1 MHRIDTEGSVS
12 GRFADGNPQTG
23 QASTIVDDE
32 WLNAVQ
38 EALIDPIL
46 FAGIALVKGDNTQL
60 RQAIIALAAGA
71 AGSGDG
77 AVPTTRLVSGG
88 GLVTGGGALAANLT
102 LSVAKATAAEVLA
115 GTRDDVAIT
124 PLAQATA
131 RPRSLTSNGYITLDG
146 GFMIQ
151 WLRASIGANQQV
163 ILTLPTSF
171 TTECYGAFV
180 NGGRST
186 TNAQENTFVSGDG
199 LSNISVY
206 NAQDVT
212 ISVNILAI
220 GK

>member
-1 MHRIDTEGSVS
+1 MHRIDTDGSVNALFS
-12 GRFADGNPQTG
+12 DGSPQTG
-23 QASTIVDDE
+23 QASTLVDAA

-38 EALIDPIL
+38 EALVDAIL
-46 FAGIALVKGDNTQL
+46 FAGIGLIKGDHTQL

-71 AGSGDG
+71 AGSGGG
-77 AVPTTRLVSGG
+77 AVPTLREVNGG
-88 GLVTGGGALAANLT
+88 GLVTGGGPLAANLT

-131 RPRSLTSNGYITLDG
+131 RPRSLTSSGYITLDG

-151 WLRASIGANQQV
+151 WLRATIGANQQV
-163 ILTLPTSF
+163 ILALPTSF

-186 TNAQENTFVSGDG
+186 TSAQDNTFVSGDG
-199 LSNISVY
+199 VSNISVY
-206 NAQDVT
+206 NAEDVA
-212 ISVNILAI
+212 ISVNIIAI
-220 GK
+220 GR